1 MRTLWLL
8 KLLMEYKRKFIS
20 QAYDRPGTVLN
31 DLNWLADF
39 LMHVTPGRG
48 GGGGVTPKKLG
59 GTCAQ
64 LPKMA
69 KIDTL

>member
-48 GGGGVTPKKLG
+48 GGGVTPKKLG

>member
-39 LMHVTPGRG
+39 LMHVTPGE
-48 GGGGVTPKKLG
+48 GGGVTPKKLG

>member
-39 LMHVTPGRG
+39 LMHVTPGMMH
-48 GGGGVTPKKLG
+48 VTPKKLG